1 MHVFNDITIAHFVFG
16 PPVPYGNAK
25 GRTASTGSS
34 CSLAKLPPWT
44 KTVGA
49 DQFTNAQAN
58 FLDGS
63 YTEDSS
69 VGF

>member
-1 MHVFNDITIAHFVFG
+1 MHVFNDIAVARFVFG
-16 PPVPYGNAK
+16 PPEPYGNAN

-49 DQFTNAQAN
+49 DLFTNAQAN
-58 FLDGS
+58 FLDVS

-69 VGF
+69 LGS

>member
-1 MHVFNDITIAHFVFG
+1 MHVFNDIAVTHFVLG
-16 PPVPYGNAK
+16 PPVPYGNVK
-25 GRTASTGSS
+25 GKTASTGSL

-49 DQFTNAQAN
+49 DLFTNAQAN
-58 FLDGS
+58 FLDIS